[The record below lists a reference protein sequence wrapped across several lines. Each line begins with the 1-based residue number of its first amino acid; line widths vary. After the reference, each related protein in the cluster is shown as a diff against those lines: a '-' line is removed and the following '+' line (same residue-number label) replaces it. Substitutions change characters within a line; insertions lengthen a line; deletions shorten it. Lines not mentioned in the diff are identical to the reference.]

1 MSNWVKADVI
11 YQKEEKGG
19 EEKGGR
25 REPRNVWGTSLG
37 GNLINPILNRWT
49 LNCMGDTQVQM
60 FKRKLGK
67 WILHFGQRSE
77 LQTWILEAPHSGNLS
92 GKKGKVGE
100 DLYIFLLPKEIRRST
115 WKSPGALGIDHWP
128 RLQRKLYE
136 WMRKIPWNHKKQP
149 WFAQEAASFSNRQTA
164 LSRYS
169 CTKLSFPP
177 ARLASHSRTF
187 QMSLNRGT
195 EGFTSKVP
203 WALLKSTTKSSF
215 PRTISQGG
223 DLTPDSILF
232 KVIFWW
238 EVDLAPSQEF

>member
-128 RLQRKLYE
+128 RLQRKLLNE
-136 WMRKIPWNHKKQP
+136 WGKFHEI
-149 WFAQEAASFSNRQTA
+149 
-164 LSRYS
+164 
-169 CTKLSFPP
+169 
-177 ARLASHSRTF
+177 
-187 QMSLNRGT
+187 
-195 EGFTSKVP
+195 
-203 WALLKSTTKSSF
+203 TKSSLGS
-215 PRTISQGG
+215 PKRQHPSATGKQLWADTAAQSSLSLLQGWPAIAG
-223 DLTPDSILF
+223 PF
-232 KVIFWW
+232 KCH
-238 EVDLAPSQEF
+238 